1 MMVSIVPSQRTSAVV
16 TNSGCASLVILVPT
30 VYRACSFNLLYSTIQ

>member
-16 TNSGCASLVILVPT
+16 TNSGCASF
-30 VYRACSFNLLYSTIQ
+30 SFGYIGPHGLQGMFI